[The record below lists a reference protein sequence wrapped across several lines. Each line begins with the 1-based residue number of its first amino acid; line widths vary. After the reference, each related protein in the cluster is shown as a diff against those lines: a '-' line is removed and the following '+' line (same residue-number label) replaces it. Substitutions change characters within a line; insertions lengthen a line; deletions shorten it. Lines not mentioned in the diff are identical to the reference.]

1 MFDTGLKEWAVITDL
16 LIPIMYR
23 SVGDEMMGQ
32 AMENGEIEQ
41 VLVDIAQ
48 AWESLLFHHDSKQMF
63 LSEWY
68 NLRSL
73 VAKANLKDLSKDIDT
88 IVHENNNWDVF
99 MNKLDELEKKYPEE
113 VE

>member
-1 MFDTGLKEWAVITDL
+1 MFDSSLKEWEVITDL

-32 AMENGEIEQ
+32 AMENGEVEQ

-48 AWESLLFHHDSKQMF
+48 AWESLLYHHDSKTSF
-63 LSEWY
+63 LAEWY

-73 VAKANLKDLSKDIDT
+73 VAKANLKELSSNIDI
-88 IVHENNNWDVF
+88 IVHENNNWNIF
-99 MNKLDELEKKYPEE
+99 MNKLDELEKMYPEE